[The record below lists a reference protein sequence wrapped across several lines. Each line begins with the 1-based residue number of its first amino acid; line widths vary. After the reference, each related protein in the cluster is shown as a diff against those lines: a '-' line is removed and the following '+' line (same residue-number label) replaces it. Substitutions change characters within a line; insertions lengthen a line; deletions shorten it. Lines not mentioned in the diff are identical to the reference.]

1 MRLIPLTAA
10 CVLAVI
16 PAVHAQTTP
25 ANPPA
30 TGPGT
35 GTMAPS
41 ATPSAPANTM
51 PNATSSGASSDTAPM
66 VGAPTN
72 TQLNPDNCGTPDEPK
87 ACPPMPRRPLHH
99 NPRNR
104 AG

>member
-16 PAVHAQTTP
+16 PATHAQNTR
-25 ANPPA
+25 ANQPA

-41 ATPSAPANTM
+41 ATPSAPVNTA
-51 PNATSSGASSDTAPM
+51 PNAVPSGASSGTVPVD
-66 VGAPTN
+66 GARNN

-87 ACPPMPRRPLHH
+87 ACPPMRR
-99 NPRNR
+99 R
-104 AG
+104 